1 MGTDKVIFEGDRTTA
16 HAWSEV
22 TWPEVTGSHVTG
34 RGHDRKNVLCMCNGS
49 CAISSL
55 AFFLGPEVTKSR
67 DRKRPCPVLLFF
79 PVLFSVLF
87 SRIYL
92 FIISFPV
99 IFFRDF
105 SPVIFSRIFYP
116 VLFPRISVLL
126 FLIFLFIQDF
136 QQVTAQHSVQW
147 SSLPRDF
154 LRAWWLINCSFLLI
168 FFMNFL
174 CCCVVVCIDLFCFCF
189 CLSSF
194 CVQYCQF
201 LWIVHSWLLFGFL

>member
-1 MGTDKVIFEGDRTTA
+1 MGTDKVIFEGDRVTA

-34 RGHDRKNVLCMCNGS
+34 RGHDRKNVLRMCNGS

-126 FLIFLFIQDF
+126 FLIFFFHTTFSTSNNTQFCAMVVASTGFSKSL
-136 QQVTAQHSVQW
+136 VT
-147 SSLPRDF
+147 
-154 LRAWWLINCSFLLI
+154 NCSFLVY
-168 FFMNFL
+168 F
-174 CCCVVVCIDLFCFCF
+174 
-189 CLSSF
+189 
-194 CVQYCQF
+194 
-201 LWIVHSWLLFGFL
+201 SWTFYL